1 MYLELFGL
9 HEHPFRLTPDPSF
22 LYLSKQHSQAKA
34 YMDSTVLLTDGF
46 VVITGEIG
54 SGKTTLIEKFLAD
67 LEGQEVITAK
77 IYQTQV
83 TPVQFLQGLLVE
95 FGFKPFRKQKAELL
109 SILNQFIIEQ
119 YSRGKR
125 VVIIVDEAQN
135 LSVSVLEEIRL
146 LSGIETQ
153 KDKVVSIILAGQ
165 PELADVLDAPEM
177 EQLSQ
182 RTRLRY
188 HLKALSEQETK
199 EYILHRLSVAGASDR
214 EIFAQE
220 TFETIFKYSGGVP
233 RLINT
238 LCDTA
243 MICAYAD
250 NAKQVTS
257 ETMGSA
263 IDELQ
268 WVEYAARTGSRFVG
282 RQGLSLGRP
291 SIGTLRLLHEGD
303 VIKEFQLHQGRMI
316 VGRTADNDIQIN
328 SEYVS
333 RHHAQVITSVKGSTV
348 EDLNS
353 TNGIYV
359 NSQRVKKRKLRHG
372 DEVEIGTHFLQYF
385 VEEVEEMDE
394 EELSGEG

>member
-1 MYLELFGL
+1 MYLELFKL

-67 LEGQEVITAK
+67 LEGHDVITAK

-109 SILNQFIIEQ
+109 TILNQFIIEQ
-119 YSRGKR
+119 YSHGKR

-135 LSVSVLEEIRL
+135 LSMAVLEEIRL

-165 PELADVLDAPEM
+165 PELGDVLDAPEM

-188 HLKALSEQETK
+188 HLKALSEEETRA
-199 EYILHRLSVAGASDR
+199 YVLHRLGVAGAADR
-214 EIFAQE
+214 EIFAEE
-220 TFETIFKYSGGVP
+220 TFSTVFKYSGGVP

-243 MICAYAD
+243 LICAYAE
-250 NAKQVTS
+250 NEARVTPT
-257 ETMGSA
+257 TMQAA

-268 WVEYAARTGSRFVG
+268 WVEYAARTGSRYIGRQAITVG
-282 RQGLSLGRP
+282 RPGLGS
-291 SIGTLRLLHEGD
+291 LRLVHEGD
-303 VIKEFQLHQGRMI
+303 VVKEFPLHQGRMI

-333 RHHAQVITSVKGSTV
+333 RHHAQVITSMKGSTV

-385 VEEVEEMDE
+385 DQEVEEMDE

>member
-1 MYLELFGL
+1 MYLELFEL
-9 HEHPFRLTPDPSF
+9 REHPFRLTPDPSF

-54 SGKTTLIEKFLAD
+54 SGKTTLIEKFLSD
-67 LEGQEVITAK
+67 LQGQEVITAK

-109 SILNQFIIEQ
+109 SILNEFIIEQ
-119 YSRGKR
+119 YSHGKR

-135 LSVSVLEEIRL
+135 LSMAVLEEIRL

-165 PELADVLDAPEM
+165 PELGDMLDAPEM
-177 EQLSQ
+177 EQLTQ

-188 HLKALSEQETK
+188 HLKALDEEETRQ
-199 EYILHRLSVAGASDR
+199 YVQHRLQVAGSNDR
-214 EIFAQE
+214 EIFLEE
-220 TFETIFKYSGGVP
+220 TFPVVYQYSGGVP

-243 MICAYAD
+243 MICAYAENQNTVD
-250 NAKQVTS
+250 LALLRT
-257 ETMGSA
+257 A
-263 IDELQ
+263 IEELQ
-268 WVEYAARTGSRFVG
+268 WVEYSARTGPRYIG
-282 RQGLSLGRP
+282 KQGLSIGRA
-291 SIGTLRLLHEGD
+291 SNTSLRLIHEGE

-316 VGRTADNDIQIN
+316 IGRTGDNDVQIN

-333 RHHAQVITSVKGSTV
+333 RHHAQVITSSRGSTV

-372 DEVEIGTHFLQYF
+372 DEIEIGTHFLQYF
-385 VEEVEEMDE
+385 VEEQ
-394 EELSGEG
+394 EELEEDEVAGEG

>member
-1 MYLELFGL
+1 MYLELFQL
-9 HEHPFRLTPDPSF
+9 NEHPFRLTPDPSF

-54 SGKTTLIEKFLAD
+54 SGKTTLIEKFLSD

-109 SILNQFIIEQ
+109 SILNEFIIEQ
-119 YSRGKR
+119 YSHGKR

-135 LSVSVLEEIRL
+135 LSMAVLEEIRL

-165 PELADVLDAPEM
+165 PELGDILDAPEM

-188 HLKALSEQETK
+188 HLKALDAEETR
-199 EYILHRLSVAGASDR
+199 EYVLHRLSVAGATDR
-214 EIFAQE
+214 EVFAE
-220 TFETIFKYSGGVP
+220 DTFETIFKYSGGVP

-250 NAKQVTS
+250 GAAHIDLEVLGT
-257 ETMGSA
+257 A

-268 WVEYAARTGSRFVG
+268 WVEYSARTGERYVG
-282 RQGLSLGRP
+282 KQNI
-291 SIGTLRLLHEGD
+291 SIGRASNGSLRLLHED
-303 VIKEFQLHQGRMI
+303 DILKEFALHQGRMI
-316 VGRTADNDIQIN
+316 IGRTGDNDIQIN

-333 RHHAQVITSVKGSTV
+333 RHHAQVITSARGTAV

-372 DEVEIGTHFLQYF
+372 DEIEIGTHFLQYF
-385 VEEVEEMDE
+385 VEEDEEME
-394 EELSGEG
+394 EDELSGEG

>member
-1 MYLELFGL
+1 MYLELFKL

-67 LEGQEVITAK
+67 LEGHDVITAK

-109 SILNQFIIEQ
+109 TILNQFIIEQ
-119 YSRGKR
+119 YSHGKR

-135 LSVSVLEEIRL
+135 LSMSVLEEIRL

-165 PELADVLDAPEM
+165 PELGDVLDAPEM

-188 HLKALSEQETK
+188 HLKALSEEETK
-199 EYILHRLSVAGASDR
+199 AYVQHRLGVAGATDR
-214 EIFAQE
+214 EIFAEE
-220 TFETIFKYSGGVP
+220 TFPTVFKYSGGVP

-243 MICAYAD
+243 LICAYAE
-250 NAKQVTS
+250 NETKVTPD
-257 ETMGSA
+257 TMQSA

-268 WVEYAARTGSRFVG
+268 WVEYAARTGSRYIG
-282 RQGLSLGRP
+282 RQAITVGRP
-291 SIGTLRLLHEGD
+291 SLGSLRLIHEGD
-303 VIKEFQLHQGRMI
+303 VVKEFPLHQGRMI

-385 VEEVEEMDE
+385 DQEVEEMNE